1 MGFIGV
7 RDMRGRLPVLDVG
20 GSANLVRAIQ
30 YGSVAVSA

>member
-1 MGFIGV
+1 VGFIGV
-7 RDMRGRLPVLDVG
+7 RDMHVRLPVLNVG